1 MLQRK
6 FSPGTNIFGMKY
18 CLIFDKVRAIKMSRF
33 ESSRHFFLSYG
44 IEISSGSCDIIWGL
58 DFGEAQFSKYHLP
71 LICPKTEKDNI
82 TLFRNMNF
90 ILYEIV

>member
-58 DFGEAQFSKYHLP
+58 DFGLWRGPIFKISLDFDLPKNREGQHNTIQKYEFYP
-71 LICPKTEKDNI
+71 L
-82 TLFRNMNF
+82 
-90 ILYEIV
+90 